1 MSKTKLILLL
11 ILTIALIGA
20 GAYSNFLQ
28 RRAKIPKIPAGKIE
42 ITAKTNAKNAPRL
55 STLAANL
62 EVPWA
67 LVFLP
72 ASPTGGPDRII
83 LFTERTGRVRLIDDK
98 GYLKPDPIAVIDD
111 VLAKGEGGL
120 MGITIHP
127 NFSKNHFVYVYYTYS
142 ANGNET
148 LNRVARFKF
157 EDNRLSD
164 KTIIVDAIP
173 GAFFHNGG
181 RIKFGPASPASPRGV
196 QRGEPDGFLYI
207 TTGDSQ
213 NPSLAQNTNS
223 LAGKIL
229 RVTDEGK
236 PAPGNPYGTQIYSY
250 GHRNPQGITWDK
262 SGRLWE
268 TEHGASTMDE
278 LNIINTGKNYGW
290 PTITGDGK
298 QEGLETPILNS
309 GSDTWAPAG
318 AAFLNNSIYFGGL
331 RGQALYEAT
340 IDGNKMTLK
349 EHLKGELGRIRE
361 VVVGADNL
369 LYITTSNRDGRGIP
383 DTTDDKIIRVNP
395 NKL

>member
-11 ILTIALIGA
+11 LLTIALIGA
-20 GAYSNFLQ
+20 GMYFSFLQ
-28 RRAKIPKIPAGKIE
+28 KRAKIPKIKSNGIQ
-42 ITAKTNAKNAPRL
+42 TASVANPTKAPRL
-55 STLAANL
+55 TTLAENL

-72 ASPTGGPDRII
+72 NRSI
-83 LFTERTGRVRLIDDK
+83 LFTERVGRVRFIDK
-98 GYLKPDPIAVIDD
+98 LGKLNPTPVAVIDD

-127 NFSKNHFVYVYYTYS
+127 NFSTNHFVYLYYTY
-142 ANGNET
+142 ANNNGQT

-157 EDNRLSD
+157 ENNKFSQ
-164 KTIIVDAIP
+164 KTTIVNAIP
-173 GAFFHNGG
+173 GALFHNGG
-181 RIKFGPASPASPRGV
+181 RIKFGS
-196 QRGEPDGFLYI
+196 DGFLYI

-213 NPSLAQNTNS
+213 NPSLAQDKNS

-236 PAPGNPYGTQIYSY
+236 PAPNNPYGTQIYSY
-250 GHRNPQGITWDK
+250 GHRNPQGITWDE
-262 SGRLWE
+262 SGRLWA
-268 TEHGASTMDE
+268 TEHGASAKDE
-278 LNIINTGKNYGW
+278 VNVINKGVNYGW
-290 PTITGDGK
+290 PIITGGET
-298 QEGLETPILNS
+298 QQGMETPILNS
-309 GSDTWAPAG
+309 GADTWAPAG

-340 IDGNKMTLK
+340 INGDKVGIK

-361 VVVGADNL
+361 VIVGPDNL

-383 DTTDDKIIRVNP
+383 NTTDDKIIRVNP
-395 NKL
+395 TKL